1 MNPPVLLNSPL
12 IRRKLIG
19 IKKGRDEQKMQRK
32 KKLDVYKISY
42 LLTLRKKKKK
52 KIKFLLPSVMF
63 WGLCDHNNCIVGE
76 FFSFSITGRECDTL
90 NLTLFVNTSIEDS
103 ESWDMECL
111 RTPLGMGEEGLKE
124 DGERAGDLRAYK
136 GMTLS
141 CCESPVVSITG
152 LLVRLSGDLDPSVGR
167 ETR

>member
-1 MNPPVLLNSPL
+1 M
-12 IRRKLIG
+12 
-19 IKKGRDEQKMQRK
+19 
-32 KKLDVYKISY
+32 
-42 LLTLRKKKKK
+42 KKK

-63 WGLCDHNNCIVGE
+63 CGLCDHNNCIVG
-76 FFSFSITGRECDTL
+76 D
-90 NLTLFVNTSIEDS
+90 LTLFVNTSIEDS

-111 RTPLGMGEEGLKE
+111 RTPLGMGEKGLKE
-124 DGERAGDLRAYK
+124 DGERGGDLRAYK